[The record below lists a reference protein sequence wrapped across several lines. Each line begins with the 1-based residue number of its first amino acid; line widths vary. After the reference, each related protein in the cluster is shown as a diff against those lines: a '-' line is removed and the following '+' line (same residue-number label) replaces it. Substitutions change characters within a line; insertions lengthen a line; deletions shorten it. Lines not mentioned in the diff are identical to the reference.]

1 MAADESGGGGEGR
14 GKEKSSMRYMLRLQ
28 HFVLLGTFW
37 Y

>member
-1 MAADESGGGGEGR
+1 MVADESGGGKGR

-28 HFVLLGTFW
+28 YFVLLGTFW